1 MSFFIGIKSS
11 RVCLTLRYWHQAH
24 FVAETELYKTH
35 PVISEKNLGT
45 YLFETDFQTIP
56 KIILIIGMM
65 LMAYGYWNYDKISK
79 ALRIYRKMEG
89 RNKRNGRSKEYV

>member
-1 MSFFIGIKSS
+1 MSRFNPY
-11 RVCLTLRYWHQAH
+11 V
-24 FVAETELYKTH
+24 VAGSIMALAGAYSITD
-35 PVISEKNLGT
+35 
-45 YLFETDFQTIP
+45 DFQTIP

-89 RNKRNGRSKEYV
+89 RNKRNGRSKEYVRFEQSALGR

>member
-1 MSFFIGIKSS
+1 MRRFNPYVVAGSIMA
-11 RVCLTLRYWHQAH
+11 LTGAYS
-24 FVAETELYKTH
+24 
-35 PVISEKNLGT
+35 ISD
-45 YLFETDFQTIP
+45 DFQTIP

-89 RNKRNGRSKEYV
+89 RNKRNGRSKEYVRFEKSALGR

>member
-1 MSFFIGIKSS
+1 MS
-11 RVCLTLRYWHQAH
+11 RLNPYV
-24 FVAETELYKTH
+24 VAGSIMALAGAYSITD
-35 PVISEKNLGT
+35 
-45 YLFETDFQTIP
+45 DFQTIP

-79 ALRIYRKMEG
+79 ALRIYRKTEG